1 MPNKKS
7 NANHDPKRKGRAK
20 AAPRPRNPRPAPEP
34 TAMRLTRARS
44 RLNNAPPLMASLE
57 SDRDCQRRALVAD
70 PEPLPFKD
78 VVQRLGG
85 TANMA
90 SREKKRITLKLN
102 HAARAS
108 AAGPS
113 NQGQSSGS
121 NTAAASSSSSS
132 SAAPPAAGMA
142 KLTPSPSPSI
152 SPSSSSSS
160 GSGRSSPSDQSEYAA
175 PGRRIIKIKAHR
187 RAASSEANPPDQ
199 NQSASSSSEQTSS
212 PSAAGPSSQD
222 RHLSASPSS
231 SSELSSPPSSSP
243 SPPVAGPSD
252 QDPHSSSSSRSG
264 PSSPS
269 SSPSAEAQ
277 ASGSP
282 IPLAAGPS
290 NVIPSSSTG
299 PGSNSDSE
307 ISSPN
312 SPTRT
317 SPPPNRPSPDTI
329 KIDVLIAM
337 GHEQPSSDEY
347 ESDGDGCSGDPPSDG
362 SEDESSGSGASSG
375 YEASEETSDDTE
387 FTGSESSSDSEGD
400 DGSDD
405 DDASGG
411 PCSRPSGSS
420 GPFDPPG
427 SPGVLIAAG
436 SSSDQEYPSGYEADD
451 EHNSGQAAP
460 QTAPLNGPAAD
471 CSTIVRDNTG
481 AWAMV
486 SNISGARNR
495 STWFAG
501 FSSPRLDGR
510 SGRPRRPAD
519 IKVPFIDYSG
529 YDAQIGRGEDDSP
542 DCAQFI
548 GPLRSSFPA
557 SVQSIG
563 RLDTPPAYSG
573 GVVGKRKRSCD
584 DDEDASAAGIKR
596 GRSSSPR
603 MVVETSTT
611 TIMTTRS
618 SAVETQASEPQQPV
632 TLTSDAPV
640 SDEPSPVSNEPV
652 AYAKMATPVDDPSSG
667 EISPLVWP
675 SFDPEIPGMHGSGL
689 RARRHYDWYE
699 QFHSVGYECYEVH
712 PCFHNPGRGCHQCHS
727 EWHKDWAR
735 FFKAEDLLQE
745 AAADPEKYL
754 RETGLDMREDFMG
767 ALLQGASWEVL
778 APHLQPPAGGRVRI
792 HPARLAKYRLALAH
806 ATVQV

>member
-1 MPNKKS
+1 
-7 NANHDPKRKGRAK
+7 
-20 AAPRPRNPRPAPEP
+20 
-34 TAMRLTRARS
+34 MRLTRARS

-90 SREKKRITLKLN
+90 TREKKRITLKLN

-113 NQGQSSGS
+113 NQGQPSGS
-121 NTAAASSSSSS
+121 NTAAASSSSST

-152 SPSSSSSS
+152 SSSSSSS
-160 GSGRSSPSDQSEYAA
+160 SSSGRSSPSDQSEYAA

-187 RAASSEANPPDQ
+187 RAASSEANPSDQ
-199 NQSASSSSEQTSS
+199 NHT
-212 PSAAGPSSQD
+212 
-222 RHLSASPSS
+222 SPSS
-231 SSELSSPPSSSP
+231 SSELSSPPSPSP

-252 QDPHSSSSSRSG
+252 QDPHSSSSSSSG

-269 SSPSAEAQ
+269 SSPLAEAQ

-290 NVIPSSSTG
+290 NGIPSSSTG
-299 PGSNSDSE
+299 SGSKSDSE

-317 SPPPNRPSPDTI
+317 SPPPNRLSPDTI

-375 YEASEETSDDTE
+375 YEASEETSDNTE

-400 DGSDD
+400 DGNDD

-427 SPGVLIAAG
+427 SPDLLLAAG

-451 EHNSGQAAP
+451 EHNSRQAAP

-471 CSTIVRDNTG
+471 GSTIVRDNTG

-486 SNISGARNR
+486 SNMSGARNR

-563 RLDTPPAYSG
+563 RLDTPPTCSG
-573 GVVGKRKRSCD
+573 GVVGKRKRSC
-584 DDEDASAAGIKR
+584 
-596 GRSSSPR
+596 
-603 MVVETSTT
+603 
-611 TIMTTRS
+611 S

-675 SFDPEIPGMHGSGL
+675 SFDPEIPGMHSSGL

-792 HPARLAKYRLALAH
+792 HPARLAKHRLALAP
-806 ATVQV
+806 AAVQV